1 MLAPYT
7 PTLLRRPSAS
17 RLAHTHPALDAEITQ
32 RFIYAALAAF
42 PDMRVLNVRVDGER
56 MVAQVQVRATGRLS
70 EWAFPLRAL

>member
-1 MLAPYT
+1 MFASSSPS
-7 PTLLRRPSAS
+7 LLRPASAP

-42 PDMRVLNVRVDGER
+42 PDLRVVDVQVSGRR
-56 MVAQVQVRATGRLS
+56 MVARVHVRATGHLS